1 MGCRFAA
8 YDLGCT
14 LIQVALKYNYT
25 IIQAP
30 ADFGKKDE
38 LQKFLNDMNAVD
50 GKIEHIVPLQS
61 RWLLIIYK
69 A

>member
-1 MGCRFAA
+1 M
-8 YDLGCT
+8 
-14 LIQVALKYNYT
+14 KYNYT

-38 LQKFLNDMNAVD
+38 LQKFLNEMNAT
-50 GKIEHIVPLQS
+50 GGEITQIVPLDH

-69 A
+69 S